1 MVIAFAGAAK
11 TTVQRIKAKAHPKK
25 RELYPAYNQAA
36 AVTARDPLPPN
47 THCKTAHALAYPRF
61 GSRYAHKLAGN
72 LRVDDA
78 MRLMGLGEDWK
89 LRREVVECVNAYI
102 CPDHGAFP
110 RHAPAGG
117 DLSFTTER
125 KTHIA
130 AVAKSLRQRLADPK
144 DAAPMVHDGY
154 LKLFQR
160 SRPTLPYDFIM
171 LDEVQDSNPTTLALF
186 HHQRQPKIIVGD
198 AFQTHLPPPRQ
209 RQANLAYVAVTP
221 AMQSPKTAC

>member
-1 MVIAFAGAAK
+1 MMMVIAFAGAAK
-11 TTVQRIKAKAHPKK
+11 TTMQRIKAKAHPKK
-25 RELYPAYNQAA
+25 RGLCPAYNLAA
-36 AVTARDPLPPN
+36 AITARETFPPDTN
-47 THCKTAHALAYPRF
+47 CKTVHALAYPRF
-61 GSRYAHKLAGN
+61 GSRYAHKPAAN

-89 LRREVVECVNAYI
+89 LQREVVECVNAYI

-125 KTHIA
+125 KTHVA
-130 AVAKSLRQRLADPK
+130 AVAKSLWQRMAGPK

-160 SRPTLPYDFIM
+160 SRPTLPSDFIM

-186 HHQRQPKIIVGD
+186 CHQRQPKIIVGD
-198 AFQTHLPPPRQ
+198 TYQTHPPPQRQ
-209 RQANLAYVAVTP
+209 RQANLAYVAMTRVV
-221 AMQSPKTAC
+221 QSP